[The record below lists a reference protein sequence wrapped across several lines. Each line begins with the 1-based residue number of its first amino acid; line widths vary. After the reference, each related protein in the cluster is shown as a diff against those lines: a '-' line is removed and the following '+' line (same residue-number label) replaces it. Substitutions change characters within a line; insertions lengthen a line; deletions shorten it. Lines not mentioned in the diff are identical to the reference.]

1 MPTEYFEQRERALLG
16 PRYEQLYAAPQEAAE
31 RGVTVSA
38 LRAMPE
44 QFAQKADFPLEVSPF
59 CKAAFVV
66 HAPEFKPGRH
76 PYHHAGVFY
85 SQEPSASSAAPLLG
99 VQPGM
104 RVLDLCAAPGGKS
117 SQLAA
122 ALQGRGVL
130 VSNEYVA
137 ARAEILKSNLE
148 RMGVPNA
155 VVLNET
161 PARIAEAL
169 PEFFDRVLVDAP
181 CSGEGMFRKEPVA
194 RQQHCEAL
202 VKQCAELGAEI
213 LDCAAAVLAPGGQL
227 VYSTCTFAPEE
238 DEGQVAAFLQ
248 RHPEFTLADALGNVD
263 YTFGS
268 EGEANRT
275 GGLPLDV
282 GAVVCNVSTLTNI
295 AAALDGKKVT
305 EKYVTVGGAVKN
317 PVTLRVPVGISLQ
330 ELMDAAGGPT
340 CDCKYIIGGPCMG
353 RVVDT
358 LDIPVTKTTGGLLAI
373 PKDHPLLER
382 KSPKLNLQL
391 IMSVC
396 CQCSMCTQMC
406 PRNAL
411 GLNVQPH
418 KAMRS
423 LASGGDLLGE
433 FNGIFSCCNCGLCT
447 YYACNFGL
455 KPSQVMQTLKSAIAS
470 KGVRPRKEVYG
481 PVDGG
486 LENKKVPVERLI
498 ARLGIAEYD
507 VPAPRAE
514 KPLTTS
520 CVRIALRMGV
530 GAPSVPVVAVGDKVR
545 KNQLVAD
552 IAEKKLGVKMH
563 ASISGVVT
571 DITAD
576 YIEIRKAAK

>member
-1 MPTEYFEQRERALLG
+1 MKKLRLALLG
-16 PRYEQLYAAPQEAAE
+16 RDVSLSDSEKIHRFILGKMGTECDYEKVSVPETEFCRAVERLLNETDGFNVTIPYKRSIFPYLKSIKGDAAAY
-31 RGVTVSA
+31 GSVNTVVSA
-38 LRAMPE
+38 E
-44 QFAQKADFPLEVSPF
+44 KAGYNTDGKGFLLMLEGAGITVRGKSVLVLGAGGAGFPTHVKIN
-59 CKAAFVV
+59 CKAEFVL
-66 HAPEFKPGRH
+66 ANGAEC
-76 PYHHAGVFY
+76 
-85 SQEPSASSAAPLLG
+85 EPLL
-99 VQPGM
+99 
-104 RVLDLCAAPGGKS
+104 RVDQQVMQYFAADVVRGIRAVKEFTGAKRAVIC
-117 SQLAA
+117 LKEHYHAAVA
-122 ALQGRGVL
+122 ALQEVLKDADDVELHLLQGYYPAGDEQQIVYEVTGRV
-130 VSNEYVA
+130 
-137 ARAEILKSNLE
+137 
-148 RMGVPNA
+148 VP
-155 VVLNET
+155 
-161 PARIAEAL
+161 
-169 PEFFDRVLVDAP
+169 
-181 CSGEGMFRKEPVA
+181 
-194 RQQHCEAL
+194 
-202 VKQCAELGAEI
+202 
-213 LDCAAAVLAPGGQL
+213 
-227 VYSTCTFAPEE
+227 
-238 DEGQVAAFLQ
+238 
-248 RHPEFTLADALGNVD
+248 
-263 YTFGS
+263 
-268 EGEANRT
+268 T

-507 VPAPRAE
+507 VPAPMAE

>member
-1 MPTEYFEQRERALLG
+1 MSTVHNFPGGIHPHEGRGGKAATAGLSIVE
-16 PRYEQLYAAPQEAAE
+16 APQPSRVAIPLQQHIGAPCKPLVTKGDAVKTGQMIGEPVGAMSAA
-31 RGVTVSA
+31 
-38 LRAMPE
+38 
-44 QFAQKADFPLEVSPF
+44 
-59 CKAAFVV
+59 V
-66 HAPEFKPGRH
+66 HASISGHVVDCQPCILANGTQQMCVIIDNDFKDEWVPLTPVANPESMT
-76 PYHHAGVFY
+76 V
-85 SQEPSASSAAPLLG
+85 QELS
-99 VQPGM
+99 
-104 RVLDLCAAPGGKS
+104 DL
-117 SQLAA
+117 
-122 ALQGRGVL
+122 
-130 VSNEYVA
+130 
-137 ARAEILKSNLE
+137 AR
-148 RMGVPNA
+148 RMGIVGLGGATFPTA
-155 VVLNET
+155 VKLNIPAGKKVDTLVLNGAECE
-161 PARIAEAL
+161 PYLSADHRLMLEHADQIISGARIIQKVLGIERVMIGIEDNKPDAVEAMRKACEKYAEFSVTAL
-169 PEFFDRVLVDAP
+169 KTKYPQG
-181 CSGEGMFRKEPVA
+181 GEK
-194 RQQHCEAL
+194 
-202 VKQCAELGAEI
+202 
-213 LDCAAAVLAPGGQL
+213 QL
-227 VYSTCTFAPEE
+227 VY
-238 DEGQVAAFLQ
+238 
-248 RHPEFTLADALGNVD
+248 ALTG
-263 YTFGS
+263 
-268 EGEANRT
+268 RT
-275 GGLPLDV
+275 VKMGGLPLDV

-507 VPAPRAE
+507 VPAPMAE

-552 IAEKKLGVKMH
+552 IADKKLGVKMH